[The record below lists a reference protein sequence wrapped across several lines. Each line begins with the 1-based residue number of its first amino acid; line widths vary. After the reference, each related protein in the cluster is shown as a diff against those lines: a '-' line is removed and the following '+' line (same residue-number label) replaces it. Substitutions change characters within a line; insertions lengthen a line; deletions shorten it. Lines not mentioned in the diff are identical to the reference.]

1 LLISPRNG
9 LKILVA
15 IQPLVA
21 VLVVSSVKAQAIDD
35 YGIVGNAIVERTGD
49 DGITTIGS
57 R

>member
-21 VLVVSSVKAQAIDD
+21 VLVVGSVKAQAIDD